1 MKNKI
6 LNFFGHIKKRDDS
19 ELSQAFAR
27 IVLSPTV
34 FLIISFLTFFAGY
47 DYSVHT
53 LFISGLHSIY
63 SVFIFFNT
71 LRHPGDHFIR
81 RASNILVDIGAINL
95 VIYFCDTSA
104 IFLYPVMLW
113 VIVGNGARFG
123 IKYLYISLFV
133 AVVFFG
139 GATYFNKDWHDHPEL
154 SKSLVAGLVVL
165 AIFYDSL
172 IRKLHYLNATLN
184 KRVRER
190 TKELRHRL
198 YHDSLTEL
206 KNRLALDHYMQKRKF
221 FVLMLIDINNFKN
234 YNEIY
239 GVEIGNKILVEFA
252 NFLKSY
258 FKGKPYEVFR
268 AYGDGF
274 AVIGGGKNLDISR
287 YEREI
292 ANLLKVVSSL
302 KIKID
307 IGKKR
312 EDIDI
317 DITIGISLESDHALE
332 KADMAL
338 NYAKSHK
345 LSFIAYN
352 QYIDTKK
359 ESENI
364 LYWMHEVKRAIAN
377 DDIVPV
383 FQPIVDREGN
393 VVKYESLIRLRRKK
407 DGKSELVSPFFF
419 LEIAFKTNLYK
430 KLSIIMIKKTF
441 EAMMEIKED
450 FSLNLSFYDI
460 SDKEVMKVLSEN
472 IVKYGVG
479 HRLILEIVESE
490 NVEDYKY
497 IKEFVKEFRKFG
509 VRIAIDDFGSGFSN
523 YSHILEIMP
532 DILKIDGSLIKNI
545 HESKNSYILVSSIV
559 SLAKVLNIKTVAEFV
574 HSKEVFE
581 VAKSLGVDEFQG
593 FYFSPPR
600 LKEEIERICE
610 ESV

>member
-1 MKNKI
+1 MKKNIVKAFKDLKNKK
-6 LNFFGHIKKRDDS
+6 NEEF
-19 ELSQAFAR
+19 SQALAR
-27 IVLSPTV
+27 LVLSPAI
-34 FLIISFLTFFAGY
+34 FFILSFLTFFGGY
-47 DYSVHT
+47 EYSIQT
-53 LFISGLHSIY
+53 LLISGFHSLY

-71 LRHPGDHFIR
+71 LRYPKSNKIR
-81 RASNILVDIGAINL
+81 KIANIVADLGALNL

-104 IFLYPVMLW
+104 IFLYPIMLW

-123 IKYLYISLFV
+123 IKYLYLSLSV

-139 GATYFNKDWHDHPEL
+139 SATYFNPDWHSHPEL

-184 KRVRER
+184 RRVKER

-206 KNRLALDHYMQKRKF
+206 KNRLALNRYMENRNF
-221 FVLMLIDINNFKN
+221 FILMLIDIDNFKN

-239 GVEIGNKILVEFA
+239 GVEGGNKILYEFA
-252 NFLKSY
+252 NFLRKY

-274 AVIGGGKNLDISR
+274 AVIGGGKYLDIER
-287 YEREI
+287 YEEDI
-292 ANLLKVVSSL
+292 EGLLKEVSSFTVHL
-302 KIKID
+302 D
-307 IGKKR
+307 EEN
-312 EDIDI
+312 EDIEI

-338 NYAKSHK
+338 KYAKSHK
-345 LSFIAYN
+345 IPFIAYN
-352 QYIDTKK
+352 QYIDTQK
-359 ESENI
+359 ESKNV
-364 LYWMHEVKRAIAN
+364 LYWKHEVKKALSTDN
-377 DDIVPV
+377 IVPV

-393 VVKYESLIRLRRKK
+393 IVKYESLIRLRRVK
-407 DGKSELVSPFFF
+407 DGKTELVSPYFF
-419 LEIAFKTNLYK
+419 LDIAFKTNLYK
-430 KLSIIMIKKTF
+430 KLTIIMIEKTF
-441 EAMMEIKED
+441 ETMLSVKGD

-460 SDKEVMKVLSEN
+460 SDREVMKVLGDN
-472 IVKYGVG
+472 IGKYGVG
-479 HRLILEIVESE
+479 ERLILEIVESE

-497 IKEFVKEFRKFG
+497 IKEFIKTFREYG

-532 DILKIDGSLIKNI
+532 DMLKIDGSLIKDI
-545 HESKNSYILVSSIV
+545 HENKNSFVLVNSIV
-559 SLAKVLNIKTVAEFV
+559 SLAKSLDIGTIAEFV
-574 HSKEVFE
+574 HSEEVF
-581 VAKSLGVDEFQG
+581 KITKDLGVDEFQG
-593 FYFSPPR
+593 FYFSPPL
-600 LKEEIERICE
+600 LKEEIENMCK